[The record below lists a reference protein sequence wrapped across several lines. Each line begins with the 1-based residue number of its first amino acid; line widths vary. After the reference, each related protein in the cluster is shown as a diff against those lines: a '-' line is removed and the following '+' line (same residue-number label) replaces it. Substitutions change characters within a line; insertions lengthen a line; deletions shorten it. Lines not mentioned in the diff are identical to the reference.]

1 VKILAI
7 IIDKER
13 PEETQEAIYSVYRQ
27 ADSLMIRGYDL
38 DIDVWKNSAANNK
51 GVAEP
56 TNLIVNNNKS
66 DFLLLMD
73 NDAVLDDGFLDACFE
88 IIEERPRCAVVCGR
102 VKQTRDD
109 SILTSKLLNSVKEM
123 YQEGDDQFFDVYGLS
138 DPNKPSKVG
147 VYAGTGC
154 LVRTDAFL
162 QAGGYDPKYFAYY
175 CEAQLAAKL
184 IQKGWEIWYQ
194 PKAVVY
200 HKLTHKSRDLGLML
214 YLMIRNHYFFQI
226 EYIPWRYAVPN
237 CLKWFL
243 WALLKGW
250 RDPVNILRAYLD
262 VLRALPK
269 LLSNRDVTYDP
280 YILMG
285 WKRWLR

>member
-1 VKILAI
+1 LKILAI

-13 PEETQEAIYSVYRQ
+13 PEETKEAE
-27 ADSLMIRGYDL
+27 DSLMLQAKYTVPNGYEMESA
-38 DIDVWKNSAANNK
+38 VWKNTQKDNL
-51 GVAEP
+51 GVAKP
-56 TNLIVNNNKS
+56 TNILVREFPS

-73 NDAVLDDGFLDACFE
+73 NDAILAEGFLEACFE
-88 IIEERPRCAVVCGR
+88 IMDSNPKCAVVCGR
-102 VKQTRDD
+102 VKQKRDD
-109 SILTSKLLNSVKEM
+109 SVLSPKLINNVKEM

-162 QAGGYDPKYFAYY
+162 EAGGYDPKYFAYY

-184 IQKGWEIWYQ
+184 IQNGWEIWYQ

-214 YLMIRNHYFFQI
+214 YLMIRNHYYFQI

-285 WKRWLR
+285 WKKWLR